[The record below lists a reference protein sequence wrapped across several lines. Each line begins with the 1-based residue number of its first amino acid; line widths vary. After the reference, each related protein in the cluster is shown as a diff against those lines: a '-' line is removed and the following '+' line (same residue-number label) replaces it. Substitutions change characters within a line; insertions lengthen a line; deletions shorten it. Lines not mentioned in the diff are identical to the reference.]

1 MKKILVQNLND
12 SKDLNEDFNNTS
24 ISQVHET
31 RNSSIFKNPY
41 QIANRNKRDSISP
54 SRIIVQPHVPKEP
67 YLPKPHN
74 TNK

>member
-1 MKKILVQNLND
+1 MVKNLND
-12 SKDLNEDFNNTS
+12 SKDLNEDFNDTS

-54 SRIIVQPHVPKEP
+54 SKIIVQPYVPKEP
-67 YLPKPHN
+67 YLTKPLN
-74 TNK
+74 TAK